1 MLHIRRGFPCR
12 GTNEEDLTE
21 LGIALALACA
31 ATANVS
37 MLCKHRG
44 ANQAPAVCLRSP
56 LRSAAALFR
65 SRWWA
70 IGMVIAAVAWIF
82 HVAAIAVA
90 PLSLVQAVIA
100 GGIVLLAFPAERY
113 FGCKLGRREWTGL
126 VLAAVGLVFL
136 ALTVPAQETHGGY
149 SVAAL
154 IAFESAAIGAGFAM
168 LASGALR
175 ESGHPA
181 HGVMLGA
188 ASGLLLGV
196 SNVAIKTL
204 TEALGGGMAFLLSPW
219 TLVAALAGFGAF
231 FALAKGMQLGE
242 AIPVIA
248 TASVASNCAAIL
260 GGVIVFG
267 DPIGSGLVEGLARGA
282 AFVAVIAAAALMP
295 APGTSRSPA
304 TS

>member
-1 MLHIRRGFPCR
+1 M
-12 GTNEEDLTE
+12 TE
-21 LGIALALACA
+21 LGIALALTCA

-44 ANQAPAVCLRSP
+44 ANQAPDVCIKSP

-65 SRWWA
+65 SRWWT
-70 IGMVIAAVAWIF
+70 IGFAVATLAWVF
-82 HVAAIAVA
+82 HVAAMAVA

-100 GGIVLLAFPAERY
+100 GGIVMLAFPAERY
-113 FGCKLGRREWTGL
+113 FGLTIGRREWTGL
-126 VLAAVGLVFL
+126 CLAAVGLGFL
-136 ALTVPAQETHGGY
+136 AVTVPASDGHASY
-149 SVAAL
+149 SLAAL

-168 LASGALR
+168 LASGALGEGR
-175 ESGHPA
+175 HAG
-181 HGVMLGA
+181 HGVLLGA
-188 ASGLLLGV
+188 ASGLLIGV
-196 SNVAIKTL
+196 SNVAIKAL
-204 TEALGGGMAFLLSPW
+204 TDALGGGMLFLLSPW

-248 TASVASNCAAIL
+248 TASVSSNCAAIL

-295 APGTSRSPA
+295 APGTRRPPA
-304 TS
+304 PA